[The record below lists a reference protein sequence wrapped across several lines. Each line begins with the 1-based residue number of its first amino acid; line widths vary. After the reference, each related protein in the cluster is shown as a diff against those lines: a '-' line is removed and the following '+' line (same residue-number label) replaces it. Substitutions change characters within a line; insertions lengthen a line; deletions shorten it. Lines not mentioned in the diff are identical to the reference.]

1 MKYCEFLCANLVTTT
16 QPYRICRDKS
26 YLWWGLAVNQVF
38 LSIYLVDVNNGRDM
52 FSKIL
57 LQQQSRHPGT
67 TTIYHTRNNNTI
79 PLKLTA
85 RTEGVRIWMMH
96 LMSGRAACIAE
107 CSMKPA
113 TSIPKLVVPCST
125 TEPCISIFTRLDA
138 VISWYSI
145 PNGFT
150 RKCSWS
156 WFNLACNRNRTHD
169 QFHMLYVQT

>member
-1 MKYCEFLCANLVTTT
+1 MVGPSSQRANIKSTKYSCQFEPVSL
-16 QPYRICRDKS
+16 
-26 YLWWGLAVNQVF
+26 
-38 LSIYLVDVNNGRDM
+38 NNGGD
-52 FSKIL
+52 L
-57 LQQQSRHPGT
+57 LSTCFYNKPLVNCGT
-67 TTIYHTRNNNTI
+67 RRTIYHTKNNNTI
-79 PLKLTA
+79 PPQLTA
-85 RTEGVRIWMMH
+85 STEGVRIWMMH

-107 CSMKPA
+107 CNMKPA

-156 WFNLACNRNRTHD
+156 WFNLACNRNRTHK
-169 QFHMLYVQT
+169 QFHSCIYRCPMFGFPATVHHH